1 MTDKLPRFIDIN
13 DNPVYLKK
21 IIGRLI
27 ELNNCPD
34 IHFKYFIDS
43 YSSWSKTKVVAEITL
58 CTGGSIMVIDHVD
71 SRELQNKDFKE
82 YVENSLL
89 ERLAYKYIKRAY
101 DKRKTGKVKVKAE
114 DFNLNL
120 ACVVLKDE
128 QVKECEDDR

>member
-1 MTDKLPRFIDIN
+1 MKDKLPRFIDTD

-43 YSSWSKTKVVAEITL
+43 CSLWSQTKVVAEITL

-71 SRELQNKDFKE
+71 SRELQNEDLKE

-89 ERLAYKYIKRAY
+89 EKLAYKYIKRAY
-101 DKRKTGKVKVKAE
+101 DKRKTGEVKVKAE

-120 ACVVLKDE
+120 ACAVLKNE
-128 QVKECEDDR
+128 QVKECEE